1 MPEGRPHLSRVTTAT
16 RMPWSRVVGQERPV
30 GVLARALASGRI
42 ANTYLFHGP
51 AGTGPRAAALAFAQ
65 ALQCERRGRPGG
77 PEGDA
82 CGTCLACTKAARLI
96 HPDVHVYLPFPKV
109 SKGADKDE
117 RPDDYTERLG
127 RLALDP
133 YAPVDYRQRA
143 KLDEEGPSNKQ
154 VEHRKRP
161 MDQALRHDMAFVPVE
176 GRHVVGVLTDADRV
190 RKEAANALL
199 KLLEEPGPDV
209 VLILTAERAEN
220 VLPTIL
226 SRCQRVRF
234 DPLAASTIEQALVE
248 RNGVDADRAAFVS
261 RMADGSYT
269 RALELVGSETLAAHR
284 ALALDFVRQSYVG
297 RPDLLAPLIQ
307 QAAGLGREALKG
319 WLGLVT
325 VWVRDLVLAQ
335 AGAADRLVNVDQA
348 EAVGRFVANL
358 PDADLPA
365 MATVVAEATEAV
377 EGNANAS
384 LVLTALSF
392 ALRDAMHGRSSG
404 RLVTP
409 LDAAA

>member
-1 MPEGRPHLSRVTTAT
+1 
-16 RMPWSRVVGQERPV
+16 MPWSRVVGQDRPTD
-30 GVLARALASGRI
+30 VLARALASGRV
-42 ANTYLFHGP
+42 ATTYLFHGP

-96 HPDVHVYLPFPKV
+96 HPDVHVYLPFPKT
-109 SKGADKDE
+109 SKGADKDD
-117 RPDDYTERLG
+117 RPSDYAERLQ
-127 RLALDP
+127 RLAADP

-143 KLDEEGPSNKQ
+143 KLDEEGVANKQ
-154 VEHRKRP
+154 VEHRKTP
-161 MDQALRHDMAFVPVE
+161 INQLFRHDMTFVPVE
-176 GRHVVGVLTDADRV
+176 GRHVVGILTDADRM
-190 RKEAANALL
+190 REGAANALL

-209 VLILTAERAEN
+209 VLILTAERVEN

-234 DPLAASTIEQALVE
+234 DPLPPETIEGALVE
-248 RNGVDADRAAFVS
+248 REGVAPDRAAFVA

-269 RALELVGSETLAAHR
+269 RALELVGSEELAAHR

-297 RPDLLAPLIQ
+297 RPDLLAALVQ
-307 QAAGLGREALKG
+307 KAAGLGREALKG

-335 AGAADRLVNVDQA
+335 AGASDRIVNVDQG
-348 EAVGRFVANL
+348 EAVARFVGNL

-365 MATVVAEATEAV
+365 MAAVVAEAVDAV
-377 EGNANAS
+377 EANANAS
-384 LVLTALSF
+384 LVLTSLSF
-392 ALRDAMHGRSSG
+392 ALRDAMHGRSAG

-409 LDAAA
+409 LDEG

>member
-1 MPEGRPHLSRVTTAT
+1 
-16 RMPWSRVVGQERPV
+16 MPWNRLVGQERPID
-30 GVLARALASGRI
+30 VLSRALASGRL
-42 ANTYLFHGP
+42 ASTYLFHGP
-51 AGTGPRAAALAFAQ
+51 SGVGTLPAALAFAQ

-96 HPDVHVYLPFPKV
+96 HPDVHLYLPFPRV

-117 RPDDYTERLG
+117 RPADYSDRLR
-127 RLALDP
+127 RLAEDP

-143 KLDEEGPSNKQ
+143 SLDSEGAGNKQ
-154 VEHRKRP
+154 VEHRKTP
-161 MDQALRHDMAFVPVE
+161 VDQFFRHDMTFVPAE
-176 GRHVVGVLTDADRV
+176 GRHVVGILTDADRV
-190 RKEAANALL
+190 RTEAANSLL

-209 VLILTAERAEN
+209 VLVLTAERVEN

-234 DPLAASTIEQALVE
+234 DPLPANAIEAALVE
-248 RNGVDADRAAFVS
+248 RAGVEAGRAAFVA

-269 RALELVGSETLAAHR
+269 RALELLGSETLGEHR
-284 ALALDFVRQSYVG
+284 ALALDFVRQAYVG

-307 QAAGLGREALKG
+307 TASGLGRESLKG

-325 VWVRDLVLAQ
+325 AWVRDLVLARA
-335 AGAADRLVNVDQA
+335 AGADARLVNVDQA
-348 EAVGRFVANL
+348 EAVGKFVAAL
-358 PDADLPA
+358 PEADLGA
-365 MATVVAEATEAV
+365 MVALVAEAAEAV
-377 EGNANAS
+377 EGNANAT
-384 LVLTALSF
+384 LVLTNLAF
-392 ALRDAMHGRSSG
+392 GLRDAMHGRSTG

-409 LDAAA
+409 LDAA

>member
-1 MPEGRPHLSRVTTAT
+1 
-16 RMPWSRVVGQERPV
+16 MPWSRVVGQDRPTE
-30 GVLARALASGRI
+30 VLARALTSGRI
-42 ANTYLFHGP
+42 ASTYLFHGP

-82 CGTCLACTKAARLI
+82 CGSCLACTKAARLI
-96 HPDVHVYLPFPKV
+96 HPDIHVYLPFPRV

-117 RPDDYTERLG
+117 RPDDYAERLG
-127 RLALDP
+127 RLAADP

-143 KLDEEGPSNKQ
+143 KLDEEGVANKQ
-154 VEHRKRP
+154 VEHRKTPVDRFF
-161 MDQALRHDMAFVPVE
+161 RHDMTFVPVE
-176 GRHVVGVLTDADRV
+176 GRHVVGILTDADHI
-190 RKEAANALL
+190 RKEAANSLL

-209 VLILTAERAEN
+209 VLILTAERVEN

-234 DPLAASTIEQALVE
+234 DPLPAETIERALVE
-248 RNGVDADRAAFVS
+248 RNGVAPDQATFVA

-269 RALELVGSETLAAHR
+269 RALDLVGSEELAVHR
-284 ALALDFVRQSYVG
+284 NLALDFVRQSYVG

-307 QAAGLGREALKG
+307 TAAGLGREALKG

-325 VWVRDLVLAQ
+325 VWVRDLVLAKS
-335 AGAADRLVNVDQA
+335 GASSRLVNVDQA
-348 EAVGRFVANL
+348 EAVGRFVENL
-358 PDADLPA
+358 PDADLPS
-365 MATVVAEATEAV
+365 MAGVVAEAVDAV
-377 EGNANAS
+377 EANANPT

-392 ALRDAMHGRSSG
+392 ALRDAMHGRSAG

-409 LDAAA
+409 LDAA

>member
-1 MPEGRPHLSRVTTAT
+1 
-16 RMPWSRVVGQERPV
+16 MPWNRVVGQDRPV
-30 GVLARALASGRI
+30 DVLSRALASGRV
-42 ANTYLFHGP
+42 AGTYLFHGP
-51 AGTGPRAAALAFAQ
+51 SGTGPRAAALAFAQ

-82 CGTCLACTKAARLI
+82 CGVCLACTKAARLV
-96 HPDVHVYLPFPKV
+96 HPDVHVYLPFPRV
-109 SKGADKDE
+109 STGAGQDE
-117 RPDDYTERLG
+117 RPPDYPERLR
-127 RLALDP
+127 RLAEDP

-143 KLDEEGPSNKQ
+143 SLDDEGAANKQ
-154 VEHRKRP
+154 VQHRKTP
-161 MDQALRHDMAFVPVE
+161 VDQFFRHDMAYVPAE
-176 GRHVVGVLTDADRV
+176 GRHVVGILTDADLLRT
-190 RKEAANALL
+190 EAANSLL

-209 VLILTAERAEN
+209 VLVLTAERVEN

-234 DPLAASTIEQALVE
+234 DPLPPETIEAALVE
-248 RNGVDADRAAFVS
+248 RAGVPPDRAAFVA

-269 RALELVGSETLAAHR
+269 RALELVGSEELAAHR
-284 ALALDFVRQSYVG
+284 QLALDFVRQSYVG
-297 RPDLLAPLIQ
+297 RPDLLAPLVQ
-307 QAAGLGREALKG
+307 TAAGLGREALKG

-325 VWVRDLVLAQ
+325 VWIRDLVLARA
-335 AGAADRLVNVDQA
+335 AGPAARLVNVDQA
-348 EAVGRFVANL
+348 EAVGRFVENL

-365 MATVVAEATEAV
+365 MAALVAEATDAV
-377 EGNANAS
+377 EANANAS

-392 ALRDAMHGRSSG
+392 GLRDAMLGRSSG